1 MYSETMNGLIKI
13 ATVTVMAL
21 IIVWLGGCS
30 DSGNGSGG
38 DYADPFFVTATVETD
53 PVPNGGNAADD
64 LCIWIHP
71 TDTSRSL
78 IIGTDKKGGLGIYDL
93 SGREIQYLADG
104 KMNNVDI
111 RYNFPLGGD
120 DVTLVTA
127 TNRTGDSIAVYKI
140 NPVTGELEAS
150 AAGIIDTGIDV
161 YGLCMYLSPTSGKYY
176 SFVTSTNGTVQQW
189 GLFDDGSGMVDAS
202 LVRIFDVGGRAE
214 GCVADDEQALFYI
227 GEEDNAIWKY
237 GAEPGD
243 GSERTLVDRAGNNF
257 MSDVEGLTIYYA
269 GETEGYLIASSQGN
283 STFVIYERGGTNE
296 YVTTFA
302 IEEGN
307 GIDGVSQTDGIDVV
321 NIFLNNDFP
330 KGVFIAQ
337 DDINSNSEGEHQNF
351 KLVPWESIANSAD
364 PPLTIDLSR
373 DPRLAGN

>member
-1 MYSETMNGLIKI
+1 
-13 ATVTVMAL
+13 
-21 IIVWLGGCS
+21 
-30 DSGNGSGG
+30 
-38 DYADPFFVTATVETD
+38 
-53 PVPNGGNAADD
+53 
-64 LCIWIHP
+64 
-71 TDTSRSL
+71 
-78 IIGTDKKGGLGIYDL
+78 
-93 SGREIQYLADG
+93 
-104 KMNNVDI
+104 MNNVDI

-127 TNRTGDSIAVYKI
+127 TNRTGDRASAVYKI
-140 NPVTGELEAS
+140 NPLTGELEAS
-150 AAGIIDTGIDV
+150 AAEIIDTGIDV

-189 GLFDDGSGMVDAS
+189 ELFDDGSGMVDAS
-202 LVRIFDVGGRAE
+202 LVRTFDVGGRAE

-237 GAEPGD
+237 GVEPGD

-257 MSDVEGLTIYYA
+257 MSDVEGLAIYYA
-269 GETEGYLIASSQGN
+269 DETEGYLIASSQGN
-283 STFVIYERGGTNE
+283 STFVIYERSETNE

-307 GIDGVSQTDGIDVV
+307 GIDGVSQTDGIDVT

-330 KGVFIAQ
+330 NGVFIVQ
-337 DDINSNSEGEHQNF
+337 DDINSEGEHQNF
-351 KLVPWESIANSAD
+351 KLVPWEFIANSAD

-373 DPRLAGN
+373 DSRLVGN